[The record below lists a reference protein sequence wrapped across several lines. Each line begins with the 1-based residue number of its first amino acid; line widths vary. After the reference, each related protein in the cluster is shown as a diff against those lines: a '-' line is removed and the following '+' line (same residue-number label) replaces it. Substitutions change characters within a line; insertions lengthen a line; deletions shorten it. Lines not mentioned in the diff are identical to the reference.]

1 MINTNRIVPVTAQD
15 LISLYSTIIL
25 QASGNSSLAKLAPVN
40 MGEFVVEDNNAVVLA
55 TEPVKTVDID
65 ATASSVSAC
74 TVFFVPAYDYVG
86 FSIDGTA
93 ATPTGDVESDGR
105 TLYKAVLSSGTIT
118 ITKVG
123 L

>member
-1 MINTNRIVPVTAQD
+1 MINTNRIIPVTAQD
-15 LISLYSTIIL
+15 LISLYSTILL

-93 ATPTGDVESDGR
+93 ATPTGDVEADGR
-105 TLYKAVLSSGTIT
+105 TLYKAALSSGTIT